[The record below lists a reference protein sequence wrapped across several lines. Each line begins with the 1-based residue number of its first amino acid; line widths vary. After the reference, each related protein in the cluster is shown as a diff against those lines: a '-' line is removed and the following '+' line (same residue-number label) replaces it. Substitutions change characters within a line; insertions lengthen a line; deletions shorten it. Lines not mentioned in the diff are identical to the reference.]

1 MGKIEH
7 SKEVIAANIAAWQA
21 SRARDSA
28 RREAFASSMALP
40 FHAVYGEHKARN
52 GDIFAVIAHTDRRVI
67 DSPFCVK
74 YWKIIRNASN
84 GRLYAVESDEHGNP
98 KSNHRRELFTGHFIG
113 YKKTK

>member
-1 MGKIEH
+1 MGQIEH

-28 RREAFASSMALP
+28 RREAFARSMALP
-40 FHAVYGEHKARN
+40 FHAVYGEYRARK
-52 GDIFAVIAHTDRRVI
+52 GDIFAVIAHTNRRAI
-67 DSPFCVK
+67 DSPFRVK
-74 YWKIIRNASN
+74 YCTIIRNASN

-98 KSNHRRELFTGHFIG
+98 KSNHRRELFTGRFTG